1 MKAEEF
7 DRLTDR
13 LVEELRS
20 AIMHFDLFKALNSE
34 RLNHG
39 RIMNQSKHF
48 WSLTINAHLES
59 TRSIIGR
66 VYDQNQNNLGIKSW
80 LIIFKEHFL
89 RPEFFEPHELDKFN
103 RRPLQKGEIDTDIE
117 SVTTKDKLVST
128 FYIKHRH
135 TEIAHISLK
144 NSKNGVS
151 FFSEHPL
158 TIEEHQVLIDRAA
171 SLINKYTA
179 HYSGIGYAMTTIE
192 NADYRHLFQ
201 RLVDD

>member
-20 AIMHFDLFKALNSE
+20 AFMHFDLFKALNSE
-34 RLNHG
+34 RLIHG
-39 RIMNQSKHF
+39 RLMNKSKHF

-66 VYDQNQNNLGIKSW
+66 IYDQDRKNLGVKSW
-80 LIIFKEHFL
+80 LILFKEYFL
-89 RPEFFEPHELDKFN
+89 KPEFFEPHELDNFN
-103 RRPLQKGEIDTDIE
+103 RRPLQKGEIDADIE
-117 SVTTKDKLVST
+117 SVTTEDKLVEA

-144 NSKNGVS
+144 NSKKGVS
-151 FFSEHPL
+151 FFDLHPL
-158 TIEEHQVLIDRAA
+158 NIEEHQVLIDRAA
-171 SLINKYTA
+171 SLVNKYSA
-179 HYSGIGYAMTTIE
+179 HHSGINYAMTTME

-201 RLVDD
+201 RLVGD

>member
-1 MKAEEF
+1 VKAEEF

-20 AIMHFDLFKALNSE
+20 AFMHFDLYKTLNSE

-39 RIMNQSKHF
+39 HVMNQSKHF

-66 VYDQNQNNLGIKSW
+66 IYDQDRKNLGIKSW
-80 LIIFKEHFL
+80 LILFKEHFL
-89 RPEFFEPHELDKFN
+89 KPEFFEPHELDNFN
-103 RRPLQKGEIDTDIE
+103 RRPLQKGEIDADIK
-117 SVTTKDKLVST
+117 SVTTEDKLVET

-144 NSKNGVS
+144 NSINGVS
-151 FFSEHPL
+151 FFGMHPL
-158 TIEEHQVLIDRAA
+158 SIEEHQVLIDRAA
-171 SLINKYTA
+171 SLINKYSA
-179 HYSGIGYAMTTIE
+179 YYSGINYAMTTME
-192 NADYRHLFQ
+192 NADYRHLFL
-201 RLVDD
+201 RLTGE

>member
-20 AIMHFDLFKALNSE
+20 AFMHFDLFKALNYE

-66 VYDQNQNNLGIKSW
+66 IYDQDQKNLGIQSW
-80 LIIFKEHFL
+80 LMILKEHFL
-89 RPEFFEPHELDKFN
+89 RPEFFEPHELDNFN

-117 SVTTKDKLVST
+117 SVTTKDQLVKT

-144 NSKNGVS
+144 NTQNGVS
-151 FFSEHPL
+151 FFDEYPL
-158 TIEEHQVLIDRAA
+158 TIEEHQVLIDRAE
-171 SLINKYTA
+171 SLINKYSA
-179 HYSGIGYAMTTIE
+179 HYSGIIYAMTTIE
-192 NADYRHLFQ
+192 NTDYHKLLKK
-201 RLVDD
+201 LVGD